1 MPEVAAFGVYSNHE
15 SQSEMAATH
24 YPLPYHRRF
33 LPFPDRCKLL
43 LRKRRAA
50 YVLQRI
56 QALKLDN
63 SSIEELKRLGSEHG
77 LRYEASIYCANTP
90 CAYMVSPKLQETFM
104 SRKGR

>member
-1 MPEVAAFGVYSNHE
+1 MNLKAKWRLLITP
-15 SQSEMAATH
+15 
-24 YPLPYHRRF
+24 F
-33 LPFPDRCKLL
+33 LIIVGFYLFL
-43 LRKRRAA
+43 IGANYYYARRAA